1 MATET
6 KRPRHASASAPAAST
21 AKPEIGRLPS
31 ALELLRGLNDV
42 ARSLEPFHEGNSSLR
57 HVAEGVERLLH
68 PDGIA
73 ILTRVRPG
81 EYTFRHVS
89 GVLHEW
95 GGFTLGGPSCLL
107 LDELLRRDDAI
118 LFHRRQRN
126 PWAREFLFAAGMHGG
141 ALAPIRA
148 HGEPIGA
155 LLLNNAVA
163 FRFGAEHAAGLRS
176 LATMAGVAILE
187 DEQRAKLEDL
197 FMSVIVSL
205 TMAIEAKDPYTEGHS
220 VRVAAYSEA
229 IGKQLGLP
237 AEKLDVIHRSCL
249 VHDIGKIAV
258 DEGILH
264 KRERLSQGEKEKMD
278 LHPQIGESILRPI
291 ALLHPL
297 LPGVRSHHEHFDGS
311 GYPDGM
317 KGEEIPI
324 EARIMAVA
332 DAFDAMTS
340 DRPYRRALAEHAA
353 LAELKRNAGTHF
365 DPRVLAA
372 FEQIF
377 PAVTRTLQHLRPKD
391 ESVSSSR

>member
-6 KRPRHASASAPAAST
+6 RRIRQAPSAPIEST
-21 AKPEIGRLPS
+21 ALTTRPLPN
-31 ALELLRGLNDV
+31 ALDLLRGLNDV
-42 ARSLEPFHEGNSSLR
+42 ARSLEPFHEGRSSLR
-57 HVAEGVERLLH
+57 HVADGVERLLA
-68 PDGIA
+68 PEGIA

-81 EYTFRHVS
+81 EYVFRHVA

-95 GGFTLGGPSCLL
+95 NGFTLSGPSCAL
-107 LDELLRRDDAI
+107 LDEVLRRDDVV
-118 LFHRRQRN
+118 LFHRRQKN
-126 PWAREFLFAAGMHGG
+126 PWAREFLFAAGMNGG

-148 HGEPIGA
+148 HGDAIGA
-155 LLLNNAVA
+155 LLLNHSTA
-163 FRFGAEHAAGLRS
+163 FRFGAEQAAGLRT
-176 LATMAGVAILE
+176 LATLAGVAILE
-187 DEQRAKLEDL
+187 DEQRSKLEGL

-237 AEKLDVIHRSCL
+237 AESLDVIHRSCL

-264 KRERLSQGEKEKMD
+264 KRERLSEREKEKMD

-297 LPGVRSHHEHFDGS
+297 LPGVRSHHEHFDGT
-311 GYPDGM
+311 GYPDGL
-317 KGEEIPI
+317 KGEAIPI

-340 DRPYRRALAEHAA
+340 DRPYRKALEEQAA

-377 PAVTRTLQHLRPKD
+377 PALKRTLEHLRPRD
-391 ESVSSSR
+391 GAVSPSR

>member
-6 KRPRHASASAPAAST
+6 KRTTHAHAPAAASVDARSLPT
-21 AKPEIGRLPS
+21 AL
-31 ALELLRGLNDV
+31 ALLRGLNDV
-42 ARSLEPFHEGNSSLR
+42 ARSLEPFHEGTSSLR
-57 HVAEGVERLLH
+57 HVANGVEQLLRPEGV
-68 PDGIA
+68 A
-73 ILTRVRPG
+73 VLTRVRPG
-81 EYTFRHVS
+81 EYVFRHVQ
-89 GVLHEW
+89 GVLQEW
-95 GGFTLGGPSCLL
+95 SEFTLAGPSCQL
-107 LDELLRRDDAI
+107 LDELLRRDEVV
-118 LFHRRQRN
+118 LFHRRQRT
-126 PWAREFLFAAGMHGG
+126 PWAREFLLAAGMAGG

-155 LLLNNAVA
+155 LLLNHSTA
-163 FRFGAEHAAGLRS
+163 FRFGAEHAAGLQS

-187 DEQRAKLEDL
+187 DAQRAKLEDL

-237 AEKLDVIHRSCL
+237 SETLDVIHRSCL

-297 LPGVRSHHEHFDGS
+297 LPGVRSHHEHFDGT
-311 GYPDGM
+311 GYPDGL
-317 KGEEIPI
+317 KGEGIPI

-340 DRPYRRALAEHAA
+340 DRPYRKALSEHEA
-353 LAELKRNAGTHF
+353 LAELKRNMGTHF

-372 FEQIF
+372 FEEIF
-377 PAVTRTLQHLRPKD
+377 PAVRRTLEHLRPR
-391 ESVSSSR
+391 EEAVRPSR

>member
-1 MATET
+1 MATDT
-6 KRPRHASASAPAAST
+6 KRTAHAPASAAEPADART
-21 AKPEIGRLPS
+21 LPS

-42 ARSLEPFHEGNSSLR
+42 ARSLEPFHEGASSLR
-57 HVAEGVERLLH
+57 HVATGVERLLR
-68 PDGIA
+68 PDGVA
-73 ILTRVRPG
+73 ILTRLRPG
-81 EYTFRHVS
+81 EYVFRLVQ
-89 GVLHEW
+89 GVLQEW
-95 GGFTLGGPSCLL
+95 AEFTVTGPSCDL
-107 LDELLRRDDAI
+107 LDELLRRDEVV
-118 LFHRRQRN
+118 LFHRRQKT
-126 PWAREFLFAAGMHGG
+126 PWSREFLFAAGMHGG

-155 LLLNNAVA
+155 LLLNHTTP
-163 FRFGAEHAAGLRS
+163 FRFGAEHAAGLQS

-187 DEQRAKLEDL
+187 DAQRAKLEDL

-237 AEKLDVIHRSCL
+237 PETLDVIHRSCL

-297 LPGVRSHHEHFDGS
+297 LPGVRSHHEHFDGT
-311 GYPDGM
+311 GYPDGLQ
-317 KGEEIPI
+317 GEGIPI

-340 DRPYRRALAEHAA
+340 DRPYRKALSEHAA
-353 LAELKRNAGTHF
+353 LEELKRNVGSHF
-365 DPRVLAA
+365 DPRVIAA

-377 PAVTRTLQHLRPKD
+377 PAVRRTLEHLRPREEAVKP
-391 ESVSSSR
+391 SR